1 MDDISQEHTVPFQ
14 TAQGLKNW
22 LIQPLFLPETQQSLL
37 FLNSWWGRS
46 LEFCQ
51 FQGLPEAILSC
62 LLPVLPRFWSS
73 VCLSF
78 LTWGMLVWVSS
89 GVVSVT
95 QHLATPEA
103 TMQEFFIS
111 IYWLQTHML
120 NLLSLTLQPL
130 SVNTLSPNIV
140 PRRFLWLSCLLC
152 WPLTQKSCLFLFL
165 ASFFKHELSHCLPF
179 CFSLKC

>member
-1 MDDISQEHTVPFQ
+1 MSEQLLTGMSQRAISTSPRQHGWHFTRAHCALSDSSRVKKLAHPAFVSSRNSTVF
-14 TAQGLKNW
+14 TVSK
-22 LIQPLFLPETQQSLL
+22 LL
-37 FLNSWWGRS
+37 VRRS

-152 WPLTQKSCLFLFL
+152 WPLTQKSCLF
-165 ASFFKHELSHCLPF
+165 
-179 CFSLKC
+179 CF